1 MKFKTIRSAIVN
13 VLVII
18 TALLSISTT
27 ATANGEKP
35 EPNVRLVATLN
46 NGPAMRPV
54 KWTLYRLNNDQATW
68 IDSFQRH
75 SASIPLVPGLYR
87 ADVSLQGVQ
96 RSRVFE
102 VSSVTGSNVVI
113 PMD

>member
-1 MKFKTIRSAIVN
+1 MKFKTIYGVIVITLLAVIQP
-13 VLVII
+13 VL
-18 TALLSISTT
+18 A
-27 ATANGEKP
+27 AKGEQP
-35 EPNVRLVATLN
+35 EANVRLVATLN

-75 SASIPLVPGLYR
+75 SASIPLVPGFYR
-87 ADVSLQGVQ
+87 ADVSLQGVN

-102 VSSVTGSNVVI
+102 VSSVTGSDVVI